1 MTGVAGDQHSAVQVA
16 ELPPFNTPE
25 YFADP
30 YTTLTRIR
38 DVGPVLRIESPPHW
52 FVTGYVPGEH
62 VLRHPAALA
71 EGFARRQRAIRSR
84 YGDRFD
90 PLIEVVRLQMV
101 LMNAPDHPRVRRA
114 LQAVFTPRAI
124 EDQRHSIREVVRRLL
139 DDAGEDLDLIRDLA
153 SPLPAI
159 VIATLLGVPEED
171 RPRFVRW
178 SNELVAF
185 VGTTR
190 SDADHLATVQADMLA
205 WGDYFGELASR
216 ERGGTTV
223 LARLLALTE
232 SDQLSWPELVSNA
245 IFLMAAGHETTTN
258 LIGNGALALS
268 RAPEQWSRLRADPG
282 LLSGAVEE
290 FLRFDPPVQFSWRIA
305 GSAIE
310 LADVTIP
317 AGDMI
322 NVSIGA
328 ANRDPARFIDPDR
341 LDVARPNHDHLAF
354 AQGAHYC
361 LGAALARLEGYEAFA
376 ALIERFYRL
385 QVSGPTEFRPNPTFR
400 GLASL
405 PLATIGAHSGDA
417 SDGTINND

>member
-1 MTGVAGDQHSAVQVA
+1 MTGVGGDLHSGVRIA
-16 ELPPFNTPE
+16 ELPNFNTPD

-30 YTTLTRIR
+30 YATFHRIR
-38 DVGPVLRIESPPHW
+38 DVGPVLRVDSPPHW
-52 FVTGYVPGEH
+52 FVTGYEAGEQ

-124 EDQRHSIREVVRRLL
+124 EEQRPAIRAVVSRLL

-171 RPRFVRW
+171 RSRFVQW

-216 ERGGTTV
+216 ARGGSTV

-232 SDQLSWPELVSNA
+232 SDQLSWPELLSNA

-268 RAPEQWSRLRADPG
+268 RAPDQWARLRADPG
-282 LLSGAVEE
+282 LLNGAVEE

-310 LADVTIP
+310 LDGITIP

-328 ANRDPARFIDPDR
+328 ANRDPARFVDPDR
-341 LDVARPNHDHLAF
+341 LDVERPSHDHLAF

-376 ALIERFYRL
+376 ALLERFERL
-385 QVSGPTEFRPNPTFR
+385 QVTGPIEFRPNPTFR

-405 PLATIGAHSGDA
+405 PLAPAGAHSGDIA
-417 SDGTINND
+417 HATIRND